1 MFNSKE
7 TERFGTLETPFYYYD
22 LKLLRK
28 TLDEYTSYLHK
39 YNYHAHYAFKA
50 NANDRI
56 LSVIREYGLG
66 ADCVSGN
73 EVALAL
79 KSGFSPDKI
88 VYAGVG
94 MPVLSKIIFMTTLSM
109 AMADPRTPEPVYG
122 IPMSSSNP

>member
-1 MFNSKE
+1 MFNSTE

-28 TLDEYTSYLHK
+28 TLDEYTKYLAR

-94 MPVLSKIIFMTTLSM
+94 KSDKEIKTALEGGIL
-109 AMADPRTPEPVYG
+109 TPLPLQWERPLG
-122 IPMSSSNP
+122 FP